1 MLPVEPRRPAKLHY
15 KYTTETNFV
24 AMDMMDNASALP
36 TCPQRNNKRRQR
48 FKNGPKSPTHLPEEA
63 KILLS
68 TVVQLQQ
75 LRTTQFRI

>member
-63 KILLS
+63 KFILA
-68 TVVQLQQ
+68 VQA
-75 LRTTQFRI
+75 IYV